1 MYVSKIDYAP
11 NFGIN
16 FVNKANCNKR
26 FLDAFENS
34 KLVKE
39 IDKKYPEAVAK
50 YIKVAEGDMADADVN
65 FHSTF
70 FIQLAKNKIC
80 KYSIDS
86 HTSKGADS
94 AMTSILNSKT
104 LEELEADSAKK
115 VDFSITS
122 PVEISVVSKKSNP
135 ILEFLKRIFS

>member
-1 MYVSKIDYAP
+1 MYISKIDYAP
-11 NFGIN
+11 NFGVN
-16 FVNKANCNKR
+16 FINKANCNKR

-70 FIQLAKNKIC
+70 FISLQKI
-80 KYSIDS
+80 KFAN
-86 HTSKGADS
+86 TAL
-94 AMTSILNSKT
+94 TVIL
-104 LEELEADSAKK
+104 LK
-115 VDFSITS
+115 VQI
-122 PVEISVVSKKSNP
+122 V
-135 ILEFLKRIFS
+135 L